1 MNFEK
6 MVTLHFQK
14 TGVGKKTYVTK
25 KNTIFFFFLS
35 YLLSFSFQTHVLSF
49 LDVVTEYA
57 PLQMWYILFLK

>member
-25 KNTIFFFFLS
+25 KTLIFFFLN